1 MVVVLLYDTGQCLV
15 AMEEGVIS
23 QVVKKRDER
32 GLAKFNRCF
41 MGSGGPCRRR
51 LRLKCPRI
59 VILIRLATEVLFMPA
74 SIVVGVRMTRRYF
87 RLDHWRFRDKRVI

>member
-1 MVVVLLYDTGQCLV
+1 MVVIPLYDTGRRLV
-15 AMEEGVIS
+15 TMKEGVIS

-32 GLAKFNRCF
+32 GLAKFNRSF
-41 MGSGGPCRRR
+41 MGCGGPYRRK

-74 SIVVGVRMTRRYF
+74 SIAVGVRMTRR
-87 RLDHWRFRDKRVI
+87 